1 VGIVMT
7 TAARSGSV
15 PLKLGF
21 TMAVSCFA
29 SACSSLDGAQPRL
42 TAVDMA
48 HYDAVCPSRA
58 DMAGPPAG
66 MSAGAYRD
74 QIISL
79 CVGAIN
85 ANYSKFTRSLSKE
98 AGLANLTADVIS
110 QGLSTAASVVTKGPL
125 ASKLAAGSALS
136 LGLGASVNKDLF
148 YKQTLPAIIASMDA
162 RRNKVLTAIARSENS
177 DPDARIYTLARA
189 AFDLDQLQDAGSLNA
204 AVQELTT
211 AAVQNAAQTAA
222 ARQQAESIVDIG
234 TVQDVTPD
242 IDERF
247 HGDVALVRKLE
258 SADDADKLKAI
269 ALALGLAPPP
279 GASARQLSALIRI
292 EMARVTTMA
301 PEEQGAFLDR
311 VDGVLKPY
319 EEKQQ

>member
-1 VGIVMT
+1 M
-7 TAARSGSV
+7 AA
-15 PLKLGF
+15 P
-21 TMAVSCFA
+21 
-29 SACSSLDGAQPRL
+29 
-42 TAVDMA
+42 
-48 HYDAVCPSRA
+48 
-58 DMAGPPAG
+58 PPAG

-98 AGLANLTADVIS
+98 AGLTNLSADVIS

-211 AAVQNAAQTAA
+211 AAVQNAAQTDA
-222 ARQQAESIVDIG
+222 ARQQAETIVDIG

-269 ALALGLAPPP
+269 ATGLGLAPPA

-292 EMARVTTMA
+292 ELARETTMA
-301 PEEQGAFLDR
+301 PDKQGPFLDR
-311 VDGVLKPY
+311 ADGILKPY
-319 EEKQQ
+319 KEEVK